1 MSKNLLLITLAIPL
15 LGLAQDGG
23 PIRGPVAG
31 FIYDRETRAIRS
43 VTGVPGSSY
52 LGGSILADVDAASI
66 SSDGASAIAVQQ
78 GRLVV
83 VRGIRTA
90 SPAAQPLEGALAGA
104 DLFAWSRTSAAI
116 YSSAGRQ
123 AQIVREIGTAPA
135 VSEPLDLS
143 GLPGTV
149 TVMALAG
156 DSLVVGTEGGGVYLV
171 KRGQS
176 TRLIAG
182 SQSPSALAVVGE
194 DLLFADR
201 ESGSIWRVN
210 DFAGDASSSIFASGI
225 DSPVGLHVN
234 NGRVFASSA
243 GGRQLRIYDLA
254 TKAEG
259 AALELEFTPAAFD
272 FVGEP
277 SLLLVARGVAGEQP
291 YYLLDASQNPAVFFV
306 PAGREQ

>member
-15 LGLAQDGG
+15 LGLAEDGG

-31 FIYDRETRAIRS
+31 FVYDRETRAIRS
-43 VTGVPGSSY
+43 VAGVPGSSY
-52 LGGSILADVDAASI
+52 LGASILAEVDAASI
-66 SSDGASAIAVQQ
+66 ASDGSSAIAVQQ
-78 GRLVV
+78 GRLVI

-90 SPAAQPLEGALAGA
+90 SPEAQPLEGAISGA
-104 DLFAWSRTSAAI
+104 ELFAWSRTSAAI
-116 YSSAGRQ
+116 YSPGQRQ
-123 AQIVREIGTAPA
+123 AQIIRELGSTPV
-135 VSEPLDLS
+135 VSEAVDLS

-156 DSLVVGTEGGGVYLV
+156 DSLLVGSEGGGVHLV
-171 KRGQS
+171 KRGQA

-182 SQSPSALAVVGE
+182 AQSPSALALAGE

-210 DFAGDASSSIFASGI
+210 DFAGDATSSIFAAGI

-234 NGRVFASSA
+234 AGRVFASSA

-254 TKAEG
+254 TKAE
-259 AALELEFTPAAFD
+259 AAVLDLEFTPGAFD
-272 FVGEP
+272 FAGEP
-277 SLLLVARGVAGEQP
+277 SLLLMARGVAGEQP
-291 YYLLDASQNPAVFFV
+291 YYLLDASQNAVFFV